1 MSIKTKMLI
10 FLLIATILPSIIVIV
25 LFQSKTTDMLIEK
38 NISFL
43 TNAAISNTHSVSKY
57 FEGLESNIFNIKT
70 NARVL
75 EFLTTVNTNN
85 YRDSQ
90 NQRLTTGTSE
100 KLEMLLQL
108 YSNAVSVCIFPSED
122 GIALLRGEYDPMLL
136 SSYKQNDTYIA
147 AMQNIGETIWTL
159 TQDKSGGMILG
170 IAAGIADQYSGKPA
184 GCLVFNLDAAEFLS
198 ESNTLANSGIAYV
211 VTDQT
216 GNIIYKQDLEIPD
229 DSFTKIINEYDKNET
244 MAPYK
249 VPVNDEKFI
258 TVQSTSLSGKWKLYY
273 LWNETKMTDEV
284 NKLFIFTVML
294 IGIFAVFAIVGA
306 IYLNFKIYPPIKKL
320 TTSMQKIDE
329 GTLDLEVPVEGNDE
343 ISLLSRSFNKLIK
356 QVKELLQKTEETQ
369 RKKTEMEIRALQ
381 AQITPHF
388 LYNTLNS
395 IKALA
400 RLNRTKD
407 IIEMIGALI
416 DLLRLSASKL
426 RLITVN
432 EEIDYVK
439 AYMKIMLYRFGKE
452 CKLKTSVDPKLES
465 VLIPKFTFQPIVEN
479 SIIHGL
485 SDVMNE
491 EPTIWLDGTTSEGI
505 ATIIVSDNGK
515 GITDE
520 KAETLNKI
528 LNGQQEQEQTGF
540 SGIGIG
546 NIKQR
551 LVLEFGNDSNVYIK
565 RNSPNG
571 TMTILTFPIKQIDN

>member
-10 FLLIATILPSIIVIV
+10 FLLIATILPSIIVVV

-38 NISFL
+38 NVSFL
-43 TNAAISNTHSVSKY
+43 TNAAISNTHSVNKY
-57 FEGLESNIFNIKT
+57 FEGLESNIFNIRT
-70 NARVL
+70 NARVI
-75 EFLTTVNTNN
+75 EFLTTVNANN

-159 TQDKSGGMILG
+159 AQDKSGGMVLS
-170 IAAGIADQYSGKPA
+170 IAACIADQYSGKPV
-184 GCLVFNLDAAEFLS
+184 GCLIFNLDATEFLS
-198 ESNTLANSGIAYV
+198 GSNTLANSGIAYV
-211 VTDQT
+211 VTDQA

-229 DSFTKIINEYDKNET
+229 DSFTQIINEHDKNEMT
-244 MAPYK
+244 VSYE
-249 VPVNDEKFI
+249 VSVNDENFI
-258 TVQSTSLSGKWKLYY
+258 TVQSTTLSGKWELYY
-273 LWNETKMTDEV
+273 LWNKTKMTDGV
-284 NKLFIFTVML
+284 NKLLIFTVML
-294 IGIFAVFAIVGA
+294 IGIFAVFAIAGA

-343 ISLLSRSFNKLIK
+343 ISLLSRSFNRLIK

-400 RLNRTKD
+400 RLSRTED
-407 IIEMIGALI
+407 IVEMIGALI

-426 RLITVN
+426 RLITVQ

-439 AYMKIMLYRFGKE
+439 AYMKIMLYRFGKVY
-452 CKLKTSVDPKLES
+452 KLKTSVDPKLES
-465 VLIPKFTFQPIVEN
+465 VLIPKFTLQPIVEN

-491 EPTIWLDGTTSEGI
+491 EPTIWLSGTTSEGI
-505 ATIIVSDNGK
+505 ATIIISDNGK

-520 KAETLNKI
+520 KAETLNNI

-551 LVLEFGNDSNVYIK
+551 LVLEYGNDSNVYIK

-571 TMTILTFPIKQIDN
+571 TMTILNFPIKQTGN